1 MNVANN
7 QNGDHDCVK
16 LPNVLNVQK
25 KVPLEIKVPNKLPT
39 IWKSLVKSKKFPTT
53 SKFLGTSKIKA
64 NKY

>member
-1 MNVANN
+1 MNIANN

-39 IWKSLVKSKKFPTT
+39 IWKSLVKSKKFPTNA
-53 SKFLGTSKIKA
+53 KFP
-64 NKY
+64 